1 MSREGPAIGEPPSQ
15 GSSPILLRSC
25 PHSPLRRLQHCAEAC
40 SGSDH
45 SRRPAI
51 LNKILGMI
59 PLAPPTPSAGLLK
72 LQVKLEALS
81 FDQCDKQ
88 KFVA

>member
-1 MSREGPAIGEPPSQ
+1 MSREGQAIGEPPSQ

-51 LNKILGMI
+51 PNKILGMI
-59 PLAPPTPSAGLLK
+59 HSHVPPRQPVSS
-72 LQVKLEALS
+72 S
-81 FDQCDKQ
+81 FK
-88 KFVA
+88 